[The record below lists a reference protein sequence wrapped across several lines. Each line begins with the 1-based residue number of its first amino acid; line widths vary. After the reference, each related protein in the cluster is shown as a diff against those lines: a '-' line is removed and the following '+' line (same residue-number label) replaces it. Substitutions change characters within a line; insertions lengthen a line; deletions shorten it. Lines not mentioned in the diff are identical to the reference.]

1 MTTTTGTRT
10 NTTAT
15 VSGQQIELAT
25 LGLTARTEVYVET
38 DGVMMFAGY
47 LDQIETP
54 AHWGAELALN
64 NAVREH
70 MEAILAANM

>member
-1 MTTTTGTRT
+1 
-10 NTTAT
+10 
-15 VSGQQIELAT
+15 
-25 LGLTARTEVYVET
+25 
-38 DGVMMFAGY
+38 MMFAGY